1 MSNINYLSNTK
12 NMTTIEKLSKG
23 VNGTTYIIKYADNRT
38 KALLK
43 MAKNKYNDNLM
54 YEYLVG
60 KDYINMK
67 IGSSNPPVFVKTHA
81 LFKYNY
87 YKKQVDNYDNQKKE
101 YTKSPE
107 YKTAYN
113 NYIQS
118 DDYRQKNILNRMYDY
133 FSIKNKLLLE
143 KFSETKFSPV
153 YCVED
158 ENPIIL
164 KEDIKYLQLID
175 KSNNS
180 TPFNYADICDCNQN
194 FALLVEYIDGSKSL
208 NNYFQNINYNFYKT
222 LSILTKIYNAL
233 SNLYPNFVHNDL
245 TLENV
250 LVDANGNPKIIDY
263 GRCYFNTEKNSS
275 KKILEQV
282 NENCSDEGIDNG
294 FADIWNRDREKTKK
308 GMDSFMNQNCGCENG
323 QQYPPV
329 PPGICKLDCIS
340 CRNNKDLRLLYDL
353 NEKYTTNDQLKNLLN
368 RVILSQTRSPSGNLE
383 SYCDDSFK
391 LEEGRITT
399 IQQAKTE
406 LDKLMSSQ
414 FPPNKIPAPSGGSK
428 KYTRRVIKHNKKK
441 KSRQKK
447 SRNKPRAPR

>member
-1 MSNINYLSNTK
+1 
-12 NMTTIEKLSKG
+12 MTTIEKLSEG
-23 VNGTTYIIKYADNRT
+23 LNGTTYIINYADKQT

-60 KDYINMK
+60 KDYINQ
-67 IGSSNPPVFVKTHA
+67 IIESTSVFVKTHA
-81 LFKYNY
+81 LFRYNY
-87 YKKQVDNYDNQKKE
+87 YKKHRTTFGKIYDFFKK
-101 YTKSPE
+101 KD
-107 YKTAYN
+107 KV
-113 NYIQS
+113 
-118 DDYRQKNILNRMYDY
+118 
-133 FSIKNKLLLE
+133 
-143 KFSETKFSPV
+143 V

-158 ENPIIL
+158 ENPIISI
-164 KEDIKYLQLID
+164 EDIKYLQLID

-180 TPFNYADICDCNQN
+180 TPFNYDHICDCNQN

-250 LVDANGNPKIIDY
+250 LVDASGNPKIIDY

-282 NENCSDEGIDNG
+282 NENCSDEGINNG

-308 GMDSFMNQNCGCENG
+308 GMDSFMNQNCGCEKE
-323 QQYPPV
+323 
-329 PPGICKLDCIS
+329 ICQLDCIS
-340 CRNNKDLRLLYDL
+340 CRDNKDLRLLYDL
-353 NEKYTTNDQLKNLLN
+353 NEKYTTNDELKNLFK
-368 RVILSQTRSPSGNLE
+368 RVILSQTRSPNNNLE
-383 SYCDDSFK
+383 PYCDDSFK
-391 LEEGRITT
+391 IEKGRITT
-399 IQQAKTE
+399 IQEAKTE

-414 FPPNKIPAPSGGSK
+414 YPSDEIPAPSGGSK
-428 KYTRRVIKHNKKK
+428 IYTRRVIKHNKKK

-447 SRNKPRAPR
+447 SRNKPR